1 MRGNSRCDPI
11 LSMSIIDQR
20 ILMNTENN
28 IILMEFESVQYEYG
42 SSREEIS
49 ETGAAEERQLYKKQQ
64 KQFYSTKR
72 ACRMELLQTPNT
84 KLFNDHRKNVMNH
97 SSRPLSNK
105 NIRDAHLIHTIL
117 STKENNQL
125 ITNSAGHMS
134 ESALNKRRS
143 VMHSINAI
151 ITSHSPSSISSN
163 ASFRHHNEL
172 NSSLNQTSSMDYNE
186 KENQK
191 KLEITLLDT
200 SQTEHITLHTAIVK
214 PPSNLFDTKQFL
226 REQLKEIKQAGQNQD
241 EINYSKIS
249 ANKEHDSK
257 SCMDSTSIMRLKAAD
272 DYENMIT
279 GINMSLRVLSA
290 RPSFDT
296 KTKIKLKAQDL
307 SNMKL
312 VSNNKLGSSEDLTK
326 SDQQQQQQQQQQAA
340 KQTNPNPQTIV
351 TKVFETQ
358 ESDLKSKVSNL
369 NFKFKSY

>member
-11 LSMSIIDQR
+11 LSMSIIDNR

-42 SSREEIS
+42 SSREETS
-49 ETGAAEERQLYKKQQ
+49 ETVASEERQLYKKQQ

-72 ACRMELLQTPNT
+72 ACRMVLLQTPNT

-125 ITNSAGHMS
+125 ITNSAGYIS

-151 ITSHSPSSISSN
+151 ITSHSPSTVSST

-172 NSSLNQTSSMDYNE
+172 NSSLNQNSSMDYNE

-191 KLEITLLDT
+191 KLEVTLLDT
-200 SQTEHITLHTAIVK
+200 SLTEHITLHATITK
-214 PPSNLFDTKQFL
+214 PPSNLIETKQFL

-241 EINYSKIS
+241 EINYAKIS

-257 SCMDSTSIMRLKAAD
+257 SCMDSTSIMRFKAND
-272 DYENMIT
+272 DYENMIA
-279 GINMSLRVLSA
+279 GISMSLRVLSA
-290 RPSFDT
+290 RPTFDT
-296 KTKIKLKAQDL
+296 KTKIKLKAHDL
-307 SNMKL
+307 TNMKL
-312 VSNNKLGSSEDLTK
+312 VNTNNKLGSSEDLNK
-326 SDQQQQQQQQQQAA
+326 SDQQQQQPP
-340 KQTNPNPQTIV
+340 KQTNHNPNPQTIV
-351 TKVFETQ
+351 TKVFESQ
-358 ESDLKSKVSNL
+358 ESDLKSKVINL
-369 NFKFKSY
+369 NS